1 MKTVVIGYAINDD
14 KVFNTSVLGEALKRM
29 TDADGDAPYFT
40 YAVSRM
46 DEFQRVENI
55 EEIIDDCDDK
65 YDSDSEKLEAIR
77 EVLNRG

>member
-1 MKTVVIGYAINDD
+1 MKKVVIGYAINDEE
-14 KVFNTSVLGEALKRM
+14 VFNTSVLGEALKQM
-29 TDADGDAPYFT
+29 TSDSEEAPYFT

-46 DEFQRVENI
+46 DEFQRVEDI